1 MNAIIVALINFHRSV
16 RICARFGFNC
26 RIGPLV
32 VIDYNYTG
40 LAFRPPFIAFELYII
55 GKILSIQLRFLS
67 TRTTRIRV
75 DLSKWNY
82 IYIKFEV
89 WKFRSIHV
97 PRRGSTRSRSL
108 DKRTAAKLC
117 SLKQDFQKGKKNA
130 PFFFK
135 VCTRE
140 RNKKCC
146 DSSVDDTV
154 YIEYVTR
161 ANTRIVVLV
170 HANSRMQVQR
180 TVVVGR
186 VVVTVVARCSRIS
199 RPKTR
204 RWNCWRSEGRIGISS
219 PLYSRIKSIFFE
231 GNNTRFVAWKILST
245 TSYQRQPLLVLVN
258 LIPSLAHPLA
268 FVSFAVPEPR
278 LHSSVPHHQMI
289 FGCHENLEFL
299 TRLFENSQLPP
310 LGLISFYTSCSSS
323 SPPHFV
329 CSFQDFK
336 NCHAERP
343 MERACTRVSRT
354 NLNIQKFIL
363 FPD

>member
-1 MNAIIVALINFHRSV
+1 MKERGTHRYILPSLFAHKIHILRRKQHALRRVKNF
-16 RICARFGFNC
+16 
-26 RIGPLV
+26 
-32 VIDYNYTG
+32 
-40 LAFRPPFIAFELYII
+40 
-55 GKILSIQLRFLS
+55 
-67 TRTTRIRV
+67 V
-75 DLSKWNY
+75 D
-82 IYIKFEV
+82 
-89 WKFRSIHV
+89 
-97 PRRGSTRSRSL
+97 
-108 DKRTAAKLC
+108 
-117 SLKQDFQKGKKNA
+117 
-130 PFFFK
+130 
-135 VCTRE
+135 
-140 RNKKCC
+140 
-146 DSSVDDTV
+146 
-154 YIEYVTR
+154 
-161 ANTRIVVLV
+161 
-170 HANSRMQVQR
+170 
-180 TVVVGR
+180 
-186 VVVTVVARCSRIS
+186 
-199 RPKTR
+199 
-204 RWNCWRSEGRIGISS
+204 
-219 PLYSRIKSIFFE
+219 
-231 GNNTRFVAWKILST
+231 
-245 TSYQRQPLLVLVN
+245 QRQPLLVLVN

>member
-1 MNAIIVALINFHRSV
+1 MPDRAARCHRLQLYGARVPTPVYCLRIIYNRENTFGTVALP
-16 RICARFGFNC
+16 FNA
-26 RIGPLV
+26 
-32 VIDYNYTG
+32 Y
-40 LAFRPPFIAFELYII
+40 
-55 GKILSIQLRFLS
+55 
-67 TRTTRIRV
+67 IRV

-154 YIEYVTR
+154 YIEYATR

-219 PLYSRIKSIFFE
+219 PLFAHKIHILRRKQHALRRVKNFVDHVVSEATPFSPSQLYTLSRPPSGVCKLCRARAEITFERTASPDDIRLPRKLGIF
-231 GNNTRFVAWKILST
+231 NSAIWKFPT
-245 TSYQRQPLLVLVN
+245 TSSGTYFFLHVVFQLLTSSLRLLV
-258 LIPSLAHPLA
+258 
-268 FVSFAVPEPR
+268 
-278 LHSSVPHHQMI
+278 
-289 FGCHENLEFL
+289 
-299 TRLFENSQLPP
+299 
-310 LGLISFYTSCSSS
+310 
-323 SPPHFV
+323 
-329 CSFQDFK
+329 
-336 NCHAERP
+336 
-343 MERACTRVSRT
+343 SR
-354 NLNIQKFIL
+354 F
-363 FPD
+363 

>member
-1 MNAIIVALINFHRSV
+1 MKL
-16 RICARFGFNC
+16 
-26 RIGPLV
+26 
-32 VIDYNYTG
+32 
-40 LAFRPPFIAFELYII
+40 
-55 GKILSIQLRFLS
+55 
-67 TRTTRIRV
+67 
-75 DLSKWNY
+75 Y

-89 WKFRSIHV
+89 WKFRSIRV

-154 YIEYVTR
+154 YIEYATR

-204 RWNCWRSEGRIGISS
+204 RWNCWGTHRYILPSLFAHKIHILRRKQHALRRVKNFVDHVVSEATPFSPSQPYTLSRPPSGVCKLCRARAEITFERTASPDDIRLPRKLGIFNSAIWKFPTTSSGTYFFLHVVFQLLISS
-219 PLYSRIKSIFFE
+219 LR
-231 GNNTRFVAWKILST
+231 
-245 TSYQRQPLLVLVN
+245 LLV
-258 LIPSLAHPLA
+258 
-268 FVSFAVPEPR
+268 
-278 LHSSVPHHQMI
+278 
-289 FGCHENLEFL
+289 
-299 TRLFENSQLPP
+299 
-310 LGLISFYTSCSSS
+310 
-323 SPPHFV
+323 
-329 CSFQDFK
+329 
-336 NCHAERP
+336 
-343 MERACTRVSRT
+343 SR
-354 NLNIQKFIL
+354 F
-363 FPD
+363 